1 MGNNTGVDVNIETNV
16 IFKKKN
22 NQQSIN
28 KYCSQKAIDFSH
40 DSCV

>member
-1 MGNNTGVDVNIETNV
+1 MSY
-16 IFKKKN
+16 FKKKKK
-22 NQQSIN
+22 NQPSIN

>member
-1 MGNNTGVDVNIETNV
+1 MSYL
-16 IFKKKN
+16 KKKN